1 MFRTIKYVIAILLMF
16 GASAFAFADL
26 TPVDLLNRGLADQ
39 AIRTLNQQVSGSA
52 SAESYH
58 LLCRAY
64 YAVQDYDNAIRNGER
79 AIQLNPNN
87 ANYHLWLGRA
97 YGSKAEQA
105 GALTA
110 FSLARK
116 TVASFEKSVQLNPS
130 DWHARR
136 DLAEYYVE
144 APAIVGGGKDKA
156 RKLADATAN
165 DPATAA
171 WIRAILAMQEK
182 QAGEAE
188 QQFRAAITASGSAGS
203 MWLELA
209 RFYRTQ
215 QRWADFDKAMQQ
227 ALNSPKKSPTDLF
240 DAGEMLVR
248 ANRDLP
254 LAVQSLRKYLDSGH
268 TDEYGPAFRAHYLI
282 GQGLEKQ
289 GKSSEA
295 QTEYRA
301 ALSLASNFRP
311 AQDALHKLG
320 G

>member
-1 MFRTIKYVIAILLMF
+1 MLKSLQYVFAIVLAL
-16 GASAFAFADL
+16 GSGAFAFADL
-26 TPVDLLNRGLADQ
+26 TAIDLLNRGQADE
-39 AIRTLNQQVSGSA
+39 AIRTLNHGTVNA
-52 SAESYH
+52 DNYH

-64 YAVQDYDNAIRNGER
+64 YAVQDYDNAIKYGER
-79 AIQLNPNN
+79 AIQMNPNN

-105 GALTA
+105 NALSA

-116 TVASFEKSVQLNPS
+116 TVASFERSVQLDPS

-136 DLAEYYVE
+136 DLAEFYVE

-156 RKLADATAN
+156 RKLADTTAN
-165 DPATAA
+165 DPATAS
-171 WIRAILAMQEK
+171 WIRAILAMQDK
-182 QAGEAE
+182 QTAEAE
-188 QQFRAAITASGSAGS
+188 TQFRAALAASGNSGS

-215 QRWADFDKAMQQ
+215 QRWPEFENAMQQ
-227 ALNSPKKSPTDLF
+227 ALGSQKKSPTDLF
-240 DAGEMLVR
+240 DAGEMMVR

-254 LAVQSLRKYLDSGH
+254 LAVQTLRKYLDSGH
-268 TDEYGPAFRAHYLI
+268 TDEYGPAFKAHYLI

-289 GKSSEA
+289 GKNSEA
-295 QTEYRA
+295 QAEYRA

>member
-1 MFRTIKYVIAILLMF
+1 MLKTFQFVFAIVLTF

-26 TPVDLLNRGLADQ
+26 SPVELLNRGHADEV
-39 AIRTLNQQVSGSA
+39 IHSLNQQGL
-52 SAESYH
+52 SAESYN

-64 YAVQDYDNAIRNGER
+64 YAVQDYDNAIKNGER
-79 AIQLNPNN
+79 AVQMNPNN

-105 GALTA
+105 SALSA

-116 TVASFEKSVQLNPS
+116 TVAAFEKSVQLNPT

-156 RKLADATAN
+156 RKLADTTSN

-171 WIRAILAMQEK
+171 WIRAILAMQDK
-182 QAGEAE
+182 QAAEAE
-188 QQFRAAITASGSAGS
+188 QQFRTSIAASGNAGS

-209 RFYRTQ
+209 RFYRKQ
-215 QRWADFDKAMQQ
+215 QRWSDFESAIQS
-227 ALNSPKKSPTDLF
+227 ALNAPKKSPTDLF
-240 DAGEMLVR
+240 DAGEMMVN
-248 ANRDLP
+248 ANRNLP
-254 LAVQSLRKYLDSGH
+254 LAVQTLRKYLESGH
-268 TDEYGPAFRAHYLI
+268 TDEYGPAFKAHYLI
-282 GQGLEKQ
+282 GQGLERQ

-295 QTEYRA
+295 QNEYRA

-311 AQDALHKLG
+311 AQDALRKLG

>member
-1 MFRTIKYVIAILLMF
+1 MLKSIQYVLAIILAF
-16 GASAFAFADL
+16 GSGAFAFADL
-26 TPVDLLNRGLADQ
+26 TAVDLLNRGHADE
-39 AIRTLNQQVSGSA
+39 AIRTLNQGSA
-52 SAESYH
+52 TADNYH

-64 YAVQDYDNAIRNGER
+64 YAVQDYDNAVKYGER

-105 GALTA
+105 SALSA

-116 TVASFEKSVQLNPS
+116 TVASFEKSVKLDPS

-156 RKLADATAN
+156 RKLADTTAN

-171 WIRAILAMQEK
+171 WIRAIVAVQDK
-182 QAGEAE
+182 QTTEAE
-188 QQFRAAITASGSAGS
+188 TQFRTAITASGNAGS

-209 RFYRTQ
+209 RFYRQQ
-215 QRWADFDKAMQQ
+215 QRWTEFDKAMQE
-227 ALNSPKKSPTDLF
+227 ALNSKKKAPTDLF
-240 DAGEMLVR
+240 DAGEMMVR
-248 ANRDLP
+248 ANRNLP
-254 LAVQSLRKYLDSGH
+254 LAVQALQKYLDSGH
-268 TDEYGPAFRAHYLI
+268 TDEYGPAFKAHFLI
-282 GQGLEKQ
+282 GQSFEKQ
-289 GKSSEA
+289 GKNSEA
-295 QTEYRA
+295 QAEYRA